1 MSCEVRLALGSN
13 LGDREAHLESARIH
27 IGQSILQLMECSP
40 IHETDPVGPPQ
51 GPYLNQI
58 LRGDCELDPPALLA
72 RCKAI
77 EHALGRKR
85 VEHWG
90 PRIIDIDILTFGQLQ
105 WQDES
110 LTIPHPGIA
119 DRLFVLAPWAELE
132 PEFEVPVLTTT
143 VEQLLDRLNN
153 RIPEE
158 SGR

>member
-27 IGQSILQLMECSP
+27 IEQSILQSMECSP

-58 LRGDCELDPPALLA
+58 LRGNCELDPPALLA
-72 RCKAI
+72 RCQAI

-90 PRIIDIDILTFGQLQ
+90 PRIIDIDILLYGDLVVDTAALR
-105 WQDES
+105 
-110 LTIPHPGIA
+110 IPHIYLTCR
-119 DRLFVLAPWAELE
+119 DFVLRPLSELAPEWPVPPDNITVAAHLE
-132 PEFEVPVLTTT
+132 TMTSNLC
-143 VEQLLDRLNN
+143 
-153 RIPEE
+153 
-158 SGR
+158 